1 MNENELKRL
10 EELGIDPNK
19 VIDLS
24 IEITSESETDIDIS
38 K

>member
-24 IEITSESETDIDIS
+24 INITSESDSSIDIS